1 MRFDNIIR
9 LFGIIVVVF
18 IFVFG
23 GVVLFSKI
31 FTYIPSMFRTMMGI
45 LIMLYGAYRLATI
58 FNKIRDDDE
67 N

>member
-23 GVVLFSKI
+23 GVVLFSKY
-31 FTYIPSMFRTMMGI
+31 FTYIPSSFRTMMGI
-45 LIMLYGAYRLATI
+45 LIMLYGAYRLTTI
-58 FNKIRDDDE
+58 FNKIRDDED
-67 N
+67 